1 MRRLL
6 VLLSLLW
13 AIALAQRADAVGI
26 VTSWSVGHQ
35 PFSVAVDPA
44 NGRIYVSNSGTVGPN
59 RTGTVSV
66 VDPATGAVT
75 SLNTTGVSDTV
86 AIDPGA
92 RRLYVA
98 NAEGPGLDVF
108 DLDSRSLITSVA
120 AGGIGVAVDAA
131 THRVYTT
138 RAGSL
143 SVVDGAT
150 NTVVGTKPT
159 PCCELWFA
167 VVLDPGLHRVYVSNV
182 DQTSPTLLVLDD
194 RDLSTIKEVVIPQAI
209 RWALAVD
216 PSSHDIYV
224 GGSDPAGSQ
233 QSSFFV
239 LDPTSLTITRTV
251 PLTGFPSGIAVAPG
265 ARRIFM
271 TDLSGQRILELDH
284 TTFAITQVIALP
296 WGPAVPT
303 MHPDGRLYV
312 PAYQG
317 FGADVVAAVDVGS
330 AGPVVDSV
338 ILDPASPRARD
349 VLHAIAVA
357 HGSQGQPFDPAN
369 LTYEWLRNGTL
380 IGGVPSG
387 PYLDLSGFAQRG
399 DTVTVRVTAHEG
411 EQTSAPQSASV
422 VVVNSAPVAS
432 VGLDTAA
439 PATNSTLHAVAL
451 ATDADND
458 PVTFTFTWNVNG
470 VARRTVS
477 GPGFSDSFDLSPAGN
492 GDHGDTV
499 RVEVVASDGMS
510 QSAVAFAS
518 AGVVNSAPVVSV
530 SLSDTAPRTND
541 VLVATASGQDLDGDP
556 LTFTYAWG
564 VHGVVRR
571 TTTTA
576 ATTDSF
582 DLSIKDNGDNEDVV
596 TVTVIASDGSASSA
610 AATASAKI
618 TAGRRH

>member
-1 MRRLL
+1 
-6 VLLSLLW
+6 
-13 AIALAQRADAVGI
+13 
-26 VTSWSVGHQ
+26 
-35 PFSVAVDPA
+35 
-44 NGRIYVSNSGTVGPN
+44 
-59 RTGTVSV
+59 
-66 VDPATGAVT
+66 
-75 SLNTTGVSDTV
+75 
-86 AIDPGA
+86 
-92 RRLYVA
+92 
-98 NAEGPGLDVF
+98 
-108 DLDSRSLITSVA
+108 
-120 AGGIGVAVDAA
+120 
-131 THRVYTT
+131 
-138 RAGSL
+138 
-143 SVVDGAT
+143 
-150 NTVVGTKPT
+150 
-159 PCCELWFA
+159 
-167 VVLDPGLHRVYVSNV
+167 
-182 DQTSPTLLVLDD
+182 
-194 RDLSTIKEVVIPQAI
+194 
-209 RWALAVD
+209 
-216 PSSHDIYV
+216 
-224 GGSDPAGSQ
+224 
-233 QSSFFV
+233 
-239 LDPTSLTITRTV
+239 
-251 PLTGFPSGIAVAPG
+251 
-265 ARRIFM
+265 
-271 TDLSGQRILELDH
+271 
-284 TTFAITQVIALP
+284 
-296 WGPAVPT
+296 
-303 MHPDGRLYV
+303 
-312 PAYQG
+312 
-317 FGADVVAAVDVGS
+317 
-330 AGPVVDSV
+330 
-338 ILDPASPRARD
+338 
-349 VLHAIAVA
+349 
-357 HGSQGQPFDPAN
+357 
-369 LTYEWLRNGTL
+369 
-380 IGGVPSG
+380 VPSG